1 MDFSDG
7 TVIDLSVHTATIV
20 NGTQTLF
27 GILLFVTS
35 CVSLFSVT
43 TFSLSFSFFTS
54 TDPCPSQRRFKAPP
68 KTSLIKFTEGASK
81 RMKSRYERMIV
92 SAKMP
97 KVKSVYKEKNIIRK

>member
-7 TVIDLSVHTATIV
+7 TVINLSVHTATIV

-27 GILLFVTS
+27 EMLFAKN

-43 TFSLSFSFFTS
+43 TFLLSFSLFTS
-54 TDPCPSQRRFKAPP
+54 TGSSSSQLRFKAPP

-81 RMKSRYERMIV
+81 RMKRRYERMIV